1 MKKIMYVLL
10 DESKNSSIT
19 IKTPE
24 FNITVIQGNKAYLC
38 QPMIGQ
44 RWHTIYLDKQ
54 LNTVAY
60 RDWINE
66 VIKPCCTLKDSEGVF
81 FI

>member
-1 MKKIMYVLL
+1 MKKIMYILL
-10 DESKNSSIT
+10 DESKNSSTT

-44 RWHTIYLDKQ
+44 RWHAIYLDKQ
-54 LNTVAY
+54 FEDKQNNHFRFQLLHY
-60 RDWINE
+60 RIFD
-66 VIKPCCTLKDSEGVF
+66 IKFLQTH
-81 FI
+81 